1 MDIYIHQ
8 HADIYFISR
17 VLQNHKNTFSPVLA
31 VEKFRT
37 FYEIKI
43 VYICQWLAK
52 CRVQHAA
59 RSLCPPRFTR
69 SLPKFRIAMRK
80 KVSQIFGSKFKQCD
94 EDEEHNISCCCCSCC
109 SHCYCVSNG
118 NVSLGAEF
126 EFEIEHTHAHR
137 RTHNVVCLCANKSI
151 KMQLPRITRN
161 E

>member
-1 MDIYIHQ
+1 MPMTCKVQ
-8 HADIYFISR
+8 SAAR
-17 VLQNHKNTFSPVLA
+17 
-31 VEKFRT
+31 RM
-37 FYEIKI
+37 
-43 VYICQWLAK
+43 
-52 CRVQHAA
+52 QHAA

-94 EDEEHNISCCCCSCC
+94 EDEEHNISYCCCCCCYCCCSCC

-137 RTHNVVCLCANKSI
+137 RTQCRVFVCQQKHKNA
-151 KMQLPRITRN
+151 ITSN
-161 E
+161 NSK